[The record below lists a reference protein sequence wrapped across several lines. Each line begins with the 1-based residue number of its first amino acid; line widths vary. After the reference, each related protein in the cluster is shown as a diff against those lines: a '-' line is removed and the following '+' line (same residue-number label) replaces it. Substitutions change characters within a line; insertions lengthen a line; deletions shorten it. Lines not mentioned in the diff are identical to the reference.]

1 MKRPAFTLVELLVVI
16 AIIGILIALLLP
28 AVQAAREAARHAQ
41 CTNNQR
47 QFAVALLNFEN
58 QQGALPPGQHCYIDQ
73 HTWRRYG
80 WFHYI
85 LPFIEQTELYEMHAE
100 HYETPDSAGYSYTNL
115 PHKET
120 LVPSFLCP
128 SDTTGLK
135 KKNGSSTG
143 NQQGFPRQ
151 LRPERRQY
159 LLQSDRAR
167 QAAPTWTGCSWSNSC
182 RRKARRLR
190 RDAPRS
196 ARLPTARPTR
206 SCRAK
211 SCSSRTGRSARDKR
225 DVRGR
230 YHNVRHAGALVSTL
244 YPPNTTEPDRL
255 NYCICDPDYAP
266 CVFTGTNVVVSARSA
281 HPGGAVVTL
290 ADGSGRFIANDI
302 DVDVWRAAG
311 HEGRRRDDWRIAM
324 TIRIHPLFAATATLL
339 SLIFCLA
346 GCGGSGKVGVS
357 GKVTFQGKPVEM
369 GAISFVPADG
379 PGSPDGSGSPDGAV
393 IKDGEYHAEVTPGKK
408 IVRITG
414 SRPIPPQR
422 RGPGDPP
429 GLREDYI
436 PPQFNTNS
444 RLEAT
449 VEGATEDLDFEL

>member
-135 KKNGSSTG
+135 KNSGAGLG
-143 NQQGFPRQ
+143 NQQGFHGNYVVGGGSGYFNPTGPASSAD
-151 LRPERRQY
+151 LDGLFMVEFMPPEGSPVEKRRTKISEITDGTSHTI
-159 LLQSDRAR
+159 LS
-167 QAAPTWTGCSWSNSC
+167 SEI
-182 RRKARRLR
+182 RLVP
-190 RDAPRS
+190 DGAIGS
-196 ARLPTARPTR
+196 G
-206 SCRAK
+206 K
-211 SCSSRTGRSARDKR
+211 Q

-230 YHNVRHAGALVSTL
+230 YHNVRHASAMVSTL
-244 YPPNTTEPDRL
+244 YPPNTTEPDRF
-255 NYCICDPDYAP
+255 NYCTSTDYAP
-266 CVFTGTNVVVSARSA
+266 CVWTGTNVVVSARSA
-281 HPGGAVVTL
+281 HPGGVVVTL

-302 DVDVWRAAG
+302 DVDVWRALGTRAG
-311 HEGRRRDDWRIAM
+311 
-324 TIRIHPLFAATATLL
+324 
-339 SLIFCLA
+339 
-346 GCGGSGKVGVS
+346 
-357 GKVTFQGKPVEM
+357 
-369 GAISFVPADG
+369 
-379 PGSPDGSGSPDGAV
+379 
-393 IKDGEYHAEVTPGKK
+393 GET
-408 IVRITG
+408 TG
-414 SRPIPPQR
+414 
-422 RGPGDPP
+422 
-429 GLREDYI
+429 
-436 PPQFNTNS
+436 
-444 RLEAT
+444 
-449 VEGATEDLDFEL
+449 ELP